1 MGTAGTTLHASPMET
16 SWWLDQ
22 ALAGEAATTAAE
34 APPVEG
40 ESHAD
45 VCIVGGGYAGLWTA
59 LTLKQRAPTL
69 DVAIVER
76 DVCGSGASGRNGGFA
91 LTMWHHIGSLTGI
104 CGTDD
109 ALWIGRA
116 SEDAVDEIGRF
127 CAAHGIDADYRRRG
141 WLWTA
146 TNASQVGAWSST
158 ERALERHGIVP
169 FRGLDGDDAR
179 RRSGSPWPQAATY
192 EATAATVQPAKLA
205 RGLRRVALE
214 HGVRIHEHS
223 PMVALER
230 TRTPAVRTPGGRITA
245 DRIVLCLNAW
255 TAGVRRMDRAFAIV
269 GSDVVVTQPA
279 RAELDRLG
287 VEPGLAVSDSRMMVH
302 YHHRTAD
309 DRIVFGKGGLGLAYG
324 TRADFGTAPARSAT
338 VAGRLTT
345 AYPTLAHVPIAGRW
359 AGPIDRTV
367 DGLPFFTTL
376 GRPDIVCGA
385 GFSGNGVAPTL
396 LGGRILA
403 SLALGADDDWA
414 RCGLVRRPPSGIP
427 PEPLRSL
434 GGRLVQAAVAR
445 KEHAEDA
452 GRRPRRAARW
462 MAGLAPT
469 GLIPL
474 D

>member
-1 MGTAGTTLHASPMET
+1 MGTAVIPQHALPMEN

-22 ALAGEAATTAAE
+22 ALADEPATASDAAPPLDGEAR
-34 APPVEG
+34 
-40 ESHAD
+40 AD

-59 LTLKQRAPTL
+59 LALKQRAPTL

-91 LTMWHHIGSLTGI
+91 LTMWHHIGSLTALTGV
-104 CGTDD
+104 DD

-127 CAAHGIDADYRRRG
+127 CAEHAIDADYRRRG

-146 TNASQVGAWSST
+146 TNASQVGAWDST
-158 ERALERHGIVP
+158 ERALARHGISP
-169 FRGLDGDDAR
+169 FRPLAGDDAR
-179 RRSGSPWPQAATY
+179 RRSGSPRPHAATY
-192 EATAATVQPAKLA
+192 EATAATLQPAKLA

-214 HGVRIHEHS
+214 RGIRIHERS

-230 TRTPAVRTPGGRITA
+230 GRTPAVRTPRGRIVA
-245 DRIVLCLNAW
+245 DRVVLCLNAW
-255 TAGVRRMDRAFAIV
+255 TAGVRRMSRAFAIV
-269 GSDVVVTQPA
+269 GSDVLVTAPDA
-279 RAELDRLG
+279 AALDRLG

-309 DRIVFGKGGLGLAYG
+309 DRIAFGKGGLGLAFG
-324 TRADFGTAPARSAT
+324 TRADFASSPRRSAR
-338 VAGRLTT
+338 VAAQLAA
-345 AYPTLAHVPIAGRW
+345 AYPTLADLPIAGRW

-385 GFSGNGVAPTL
+385 GFSGNGVAPTV

-403 SLALGADDDWA
+403 SLVLEADDDWA

-427 PEPLRSL
+427 PEPLRSA

-462 MAGLAPT
+462 AAGLAPT